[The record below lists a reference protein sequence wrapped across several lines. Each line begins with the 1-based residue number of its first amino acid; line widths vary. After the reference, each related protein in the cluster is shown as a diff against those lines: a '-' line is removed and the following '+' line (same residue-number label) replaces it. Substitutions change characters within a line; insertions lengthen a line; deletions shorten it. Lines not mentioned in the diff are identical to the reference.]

1 MTMTENHTNTVI
13 GTRMLRRE
21 DPALLTGEGKYTN
34 DLNIPGAL
42 HLAVLRSPYAHA
54 KIISIDTSAA
64 KALPGVVAVYTGA
77 ELASEWAGPMP
88 YAWPVTPDMKNPA
101 HYPLAVSKVCYVG
114 DGVVAILATNET
126 ASRDALDLV
135 DVQYEPLKAVVD
147 VEDALKDNIIIH
159 YELGTNKSYT
169 WPLLVEETP
178 GCVEEAFKKA
188 KYTVSERYVQQRLLP
203 MAMEPRAVAAVP
215 QPFGGDITLY
225 SSTQVPHILKVMTAL
240 TLGIP

>member
-88 YAWPVTPDMKNPA
+88 CAWPVTPDMKNPA

-114 DGVVAILATNET
+114 DGVVAILEPTKPLRAMRWIWLTFSTNH
-126 ASRDALDLV
+126 S
-135 DVQYEPLKAVVD
+135 
-147 VEDALKDNIIIH
+147 
-159 YELGTNKSYT
+159 
-169 WPLLVEETP
+169 
-178 GCVEEAFKKA
+178 
-188 KYTVSERYVQQRLLP
+188 RLL
-203 MAMEPRAVAAVP
+203 
-215 QPFGGDITLY
+215 
-225 SSTQVPHILKVMTAL
+225 ST
-240 TLGIP
+240 